1 MAKVLIS
8 GATGFIAGHTI
19 EQLLRA
25 GHEVVAT
32 VRDPDNADR
41 VEHLRA
47 MDGASERLTLVKA
60 DLTSPDPF
68 SAHVDVDVIFHMAS
82 PYLVNVKDPQRD
94 LVDPA
99 VRGTL
104 SMLKAA
110 SRSSRVNRVVLTSSM
125 AAVTDEPD
133 GRVLTEED
141 WNTESSLTRNPY
153 YFSKAEAERAAWT
166 FMKEHTPSFDLIAI
180 NPFLV
185 IGPAHSRAINTSN
198 QTFVDIING
207 QYPAIMALE
216 WGFVDVRDVAA
227 AHIAA
232 MDAPD
237 ASGRYICASGN
248 LSMAD
253 VVALMREK
261 GHGTAKLPKWRMTG
275 AVGTALMKAASY
287 TQGPGIGS
295 YLRTHLGRSPRF
307 DNSKIRGDLKID
319 FRSPEESVRDTL
331 ADLSKWGHIPTPG
344 AGPGRRSSVSKWIGR
359 GALTIVALLAV
370 FLIGFKLMYGGG
382 EPYPDVSS
390 APTIAVDRV
399 SAPIQLPF
407 PPGMVA
413 ASPEGR
419 IFYTYHMLHR
429 PERFTDST
437 VFEWVDGRGV
447 PFPSQEM
454 QAEFHGAMGITVDR
468 QGRLWIIKP
477 GALDGVQTRLI
488 AVDMASGEMV
498 VDHLFA
504 EGEAGFAQ
512 DMRVMPDG
520 RSVIL
525 ADTGLFR
532 FTTPSLI
539 VFDVE
544 SQSARTVLAG
554 HPSVSPQ
561 NWLMRKTNGE
571 PYRLAFGLLTFVVGV
586 DGLALTDDG
595 NWLYFASMSHD
606 SAYRVPTSVLIDE
619 KMSDDAIADQIE
631 FVGNKPM
638 SDGIE
643 LLPDGDLV
651 ITDVENGGLAKLSP
665 DGALT
670 TLTKDAAVDWADSV
684 TVAPDGAI
692 WFTDSRLTDL
702 IDQFANPSDEATIR
716 EHGPYAI
723 YRIEPQ

>member
-8 GATGFIAGHTI
+8 GITGFIAGHTI
-19 EQLLRA
+19 EQLLKA

-32 VRDPDNADR
+32 VRDPNNTDK
-41 VEHLRA
+41 VSHLRE
-47 MDGASERLTLVKA
+47 MEGASERLILVKA
-60 DLTSPDPF
+60 DLTAPDPF
-68 SAHVDVDVIFHMAS
+68 SAHVDVDAIFHMAS
-82 PYLVNVKDPQRD
+82 PYVMNVKDPQRD

-104 SMLKAA
+104 SMLEAA
-110 SRSSRVNRVVLTSSM
+110 TRSARVKRVVLTSSM
-125 AAVTDEPD
+125 AAITDEPD
-133 GRVLTEED
+133 GRVLTEKD

-153 YFSKAEAERAAWT
+153 YFSKAEAERVAWA
-166 FMKEHTPSFDLIAI
+166 FMKEHSPSFDLIAI

-185 IGPAHSRAINTSN
+185 IGPSHGESINTSN

-232 MDAPD
+232 MDTPE

-248 LSMAD
+248 LSMDD
-253 VVALMREK
+253 VVALMREE
-261 GHGTAKLPKWRMTG
+261 GYGVAKLPKMRMTG
-275 AVGTALMKAASY
+275 AIGTALMKAASY

-295 YLRTHLGRSPRF
+295 YLRTHLGRTPRF
-307 DNSKIRGDLKID
+307 DNSKIRSDLNID

-331 ADLSKWGHIPTPG
+331 ADLFKWGHIPAPGPG
-344 AGPGRRSSVSKWIGR
+344 AEPPKRSSVGKWIGR
-359 GALTIVALLAV
+359 GALVIVGLLAV
-370 FLIGFKLMYGGG
+370 FLIGFKLLYGGG
-382 EPYPDVSS
+382 EPYPDISGQ
-390 APTIAVDRV
+390 PTIAAERV

-429 PERFTDST
+429 PERFTDAT

-447 PFPSQEM
+447 PFPSQEI
-454 QAEFHGAMGITVDR
+454 QPELHGAMGITVDR

-488 AVDMASGEMV
+488 AVDMASGEIV
-498 VDHLFA
+498 VDHFFA
-504 EGEAGFAQ
+504 DGEAGFAQ
-512 DMRVMPDG
+512 DMRVTPDG

-532 FTTPSLI
+532 FTTPSFI
-539 VFDVE
+539 VFDVD

-561 NWLMRKTNGE
+561 DWVMRKTNGE

-586 DGLALTDDG
+586 DGLALTGDG
-595 NWLYFASMSHD
+595 EWLYYATMSHD
-606 SAYRVPTSVLIDE
+606 SAYRVPTAALLDE
-619 KMSDDAIADQIE
+619 KLSDEGIAEQIE

-643 LLPDGDLV
+643 LLPNGDIV
-651 ITDVENGGLAKLSP
+651 ITDVENGGLAIMTNE
-665 DGALT
+665 GELT
-670 TLTKDAAVDWADSV
+670 TLTKD
-684 TVAPDGAI
+684 P
-692 WFTDSRLTDL
+692 
-702 IDQFANPSDEATIR
+702 
-716 EHGPYAI
+716 
-723 YRIEPQ
+723 